1 MDLNIR
7 TERFGHDDQSWLAS
21 AHGTDTARS
30 VNIDVSTFTAATH
43 YPEGYLKS
51 GFPLKK
57 VGNRYGLRT
66 NADTEPIEGHL
77 FTAVKIPPGATVV
90 VGALFWHGAV
100 LAAKLPSSVDVDGQ
114 ATARD
119 IRYF

>member
-7 TERFGHDDQSWLAS
+7 TERFGQDDQSWLAS
-21 AHGTDTARS
+21 AHGTDTARP
-30 VNIDVSTFTAATH
+30 VNIDVSTLTAGTH
-43 YPEGYLKS
+43 YPQGYLTS

-57 VGNRYGLRT
+57 VGNRYGLWK
-66 NADTEPIEGHL
+66 NGDEDPIEGHL

-90 VGALFWHGAV
+90 VGALFWHGAI
-100 LAAKLPSSVDVDGQ
+100 LAAKLPSPVNAAGQ
-114 ATARD
+114 ATARS